1 MVVRKKV
8 PNQAASG
15 ADTFNDNL
23 VGRQVTDGTSQ
34 LTNTN
39 FELDRVFPEKD
50 SKHFRGAPFSNYLT
64 LDDLKLEDD
73 AVTTTIGIEKK
84 EKIKFNQSTDNGNKS
99 IFGSLK
105 SRIQISINRIISKFP
120 AGILVDSDSIIRTLG
135 CTATGVMYNI
145 EEDITEFTVESSLLY
160 NPFEVL
166 FETPNG
172 SPLINSEN
180 PIRNFFS
187 SYTKYII
194 ELNGKTFDILEYDE
208 PNGSNIFKLKVT
220 GNPFSGQT

>member
-84 EKIKFNQSTDNGNKS
+84 EKIKFPRNI
-99 IFGSLK
+99 IF
-105 SRIQISINRIISKFP
+105 
-120 AGILVDSDSIIRTLG
+120 
-135 CTATGVMYNI
+135 MI
-145 EEDITEFTVESSLLY
+145 EHGL
-160 NPFEVL
+160 P
-166 FETPNG
+166 
-172 SPLINSEN
+172 
-180 PIRNFFS
+180 
-187 SYTKYII
+187 K
-194 ELNGKTFDILEYDE
+194 
-208 PNGSNIFKLKVT
+208 
-220 GNPFSGQT
+220 